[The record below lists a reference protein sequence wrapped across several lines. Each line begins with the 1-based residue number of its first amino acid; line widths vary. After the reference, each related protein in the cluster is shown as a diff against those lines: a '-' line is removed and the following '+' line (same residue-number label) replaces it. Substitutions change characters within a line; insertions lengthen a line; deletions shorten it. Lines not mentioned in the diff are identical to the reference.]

1 LDPFK
6 SAELSEQLG
15 IAAYSSNWAEFSE
28 GTPSVEINKA
38 YLYPTSNL
46 VAPPANHATIMELRV
61 PSSKQMDCPAG
72 VMVAVSLQ
80 DLQEM

>member
-1 LDPFK
+1 M
-6 SAELSEQLG
+6 
-15 IAAYSSNWAEFSE
+15 
-28 GTPSVEINKA
+28 EINKA